1 MSHCPL
7 CHSEG
12 VPVDARYLDCTVCR
26 ARFLSPS
33 LYLSAEAEKAEYE
46 LHNNDILDPRYQAFV
61 QPVADSV
68 LARHAP
74 HESGLDYGSG
84 PSSVIA
90 QILQPHGFRMQAYD
104 PFFRRDASLLDQ
116 TYDFIT
122 CSETVEHFHSPRAE
136 FERLHRMLRPGGSL
150 HISTLLY
157 HDSIPFA
164 NWHYR
169 RDPTHVFLY
178 REETFEWIAKHV
190 GFDHVQIQ
198 GRVITLLKF

>member
-1 MSHCPL
+1 MPHCPL
-7 CHSEG
+7 CHSEAT
-12 VPVDARYLDCTVCR
+12 PVDARYLDCALCLS
-26 ARFLSPS
+26 RFLHPS
-33 LYLSAEAEKAEYE
+33 LFLPPDAEKAEYE

-61 QPVADSV
+61 QPITASV
-68 LARHAP
+68 LARHSSDA
-74 HESGLDYGSG
+74 SGLDYGSG

-90 QILQPHGFRMQAYD
+90 HVLQPHGFRMQAYD
-104 PFFRRDASLLDQ
+104 PFFRRDAALLAQ

-122 CSETVEHFHSPRAE
+122 CSETVEHFHAPRAE
-136 FERLHRMLRPGGSL
+136 FERLHRMLRPGGTL

-178 REETFEWIAKHV
+178 RKETFSWIKENLRFSELHISHRLIRLTK
-190 GFDHVQIQ
+190 G
-198 GRVITLLKF
+198 